1 VAKHPPIEFDH
12 NFKGV
17 MSLRDA
23 MDGEYQGLL
32 GRDDP
37 MFLGFGSSISLRIQ
51 VRMFVNTLKVVLIVS
66 TSFLCLKIKGYEPW
80 HQKIYTM
87 DWCSPPRPITRA
99 KLSTNIAR
107 HVKKF
112 IQVCSLFSDK
122 MATNIFL
129 LGQPRRQ
136 YES

>member
-1 VAKHPPIEFDH
+1 VAQYPLIQFNRDGDRGMP
-12 NFKGV
+12 
-17 MSLRDA
+17 LRDA
-23 MDGEYQGLL
+23 LEWKHQGLW

-51 VRMFVNTLKVVLIVS
+51 VRMFANTLQVVLILP
-66 TSFLCLKIKGYEPW
+66 TFFLCLKIQGYAPW

-87 DWCSPPRPITRA
+87 DLCSPPKPITRA

-107 HVKKF
+107 HVEKF

-122 MATNIFL
+122 TA
-129 LGQPRRQ
+129 RV
-136 YES
+136 